1 MKDQIHSI
9 HTSRTMMFKELNALI
24 NHQVF
29 DEDHIVE
36 MNILGKVS
44 RSGIEK
50 TLNFLSRLYHFN
62 EESQLWNVFLYLW
75 RMAEE
80 SDRRIMTLLYAQ
92 YKDDLLRL
100 STPIVLNTPKGK
112 KVAPKAIQE
121 AVNKAYPERFAP
133 TTSLSAAQN
142 IASSWKQ
149 AGYIEGK
156 IRSIRVSV
164 EPNMPAV
171 LFALYLGYHDGLIG
185 EELLK
190 TTWIDTLELSQNQLH
205 EHLTQASIQE
215 LIGYQKAGGI
225 TIIKLESLLN
235 RIA

>member
-1 MKDQIHSI
+1 MGQQTNTI
-9 HTSRTMMFKELNALI
+9 HTSRTMMFKELSALI
-24 NHQVF
+24 DHQVF
-29 DEDHIVE
+29 DENSIVE
-36 MNILGKVS
+36 MNILGKFS
-44 RSGIEK
+44 ASGIRS
-50 TLNFLSRLYHFN
+50 TLNYLSGLYDFKEKN
-62 EESQLWNVFLYLW
+62 QLWKVFLYLW
-75 RMAEE
+75 KMAEE
-80 SDRRIMTLLYAQ
+80 SDRRIMTMLYAQ

-112 KVAPKAIQE
+112 KVATKALQE

-156 IRSIRVSV
+156 IRSIRVPI
-164 EPNMPAV
+164 EPNLPAV
-171 LFALYLGYHDGLIG
+171 LFALYLGQQDGSVG
-185 EELLK
+185 EDLLK
-190 TTWIDTLELSQNQLH
+190 TRWIDLLELSQNQLH
-205 EHLTQASIQE
+205 EHLTKASIQE

-225 TIIKLESLLN
+225 TIIKLENFIN